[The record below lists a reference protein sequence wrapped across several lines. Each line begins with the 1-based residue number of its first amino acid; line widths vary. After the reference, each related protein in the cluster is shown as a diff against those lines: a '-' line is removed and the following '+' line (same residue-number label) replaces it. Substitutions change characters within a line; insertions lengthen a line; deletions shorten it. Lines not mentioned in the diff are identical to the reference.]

1 MVAVVARFQVVIN
14 VLGTFRVP
22 QATPD
27 GTGSQYPSG
36 SPIAMKMSA
45 QLSSDDKLVPEF
57 ENSHTQDQ
65 VPEDLN
71 LESQFRLVYRASAA
85 HVPKESLS

>member
-1 MVAVVARFQVVIN
+1 MVQVRNIPLVAQLQWKCLLHLQLI
-14 VLGTFRVP
+14 
-22 QATPD
+22 
-27 GTGSQYPSG
+27 
-36 SPIAMKMSA
+36 K
-45 QLSSDDKLVPEF
+45 LSSDDKLVPEF